1 MNFPVHPDE
10 FTAPWLNEILRASG
24 AVKRASVVAFATEPM
39 SAEKGITGH
48 LVRLHPTY
56 DNAESTAP
64 ASLVAK
70 FSGLDAQLREI
81 VHSMGFY
88 EREVRFYRELAA
100 RTPIHTPACYFAD
113 IDVAEGRSLILL
125 EDLAPGRNGSWVAGS
140 SIEEVELAVTEIAK
154 VHAAWWRSP
163 ILDEKAW
170 LSMTGMMS
178 ASQVQP
184 IFDQTWPS
192 FLGKLLVPASSQ
204 TIEVGELLHQHLEA
218 VNARLL
224 ETPPRTL
231 IHHDYDA
238 DNLFFID
245 SADSAGAVR
254 HRLADDH
261 RRPAGRRHCVAD
273 RRSVRTPR
281 CGARIEEQLLRRYH
295 SLLLENGVHG
305 YAFEQCWDDYRLAML
320 LPAARIAVAVGVSQT
335 PPDGHGGFWDV
346 VFPRYCQAIEDLEVA
361 ELLKTEWH

>member
-1 MNFPVHPDE
+1 MNLPVHPDE
-10 FTAPWLNEILRASG
+10 LTAPWLTEILRASG
-24 AVKRASVVAFATEPM
+24 AVKRASVVAFAIEPM

-48 LVRLHPTY
+48 LVRLYPTY
-56 DNAESTAP
+56 DDAEPAAP

-100 RTPIHTPACYFAD
+100 RTPIHTPTCYFAD
-113 IDVAEGRSLILL
+113 IDVAEGHSLILL

-163 ILDEKAW
+163 ILDEKTW
-170 LSMTGMMS
+170 LNMTGMMS
-178 ASQVQP
+178 ASRVQP
-184 IFDQTWPS
+184 IFDHTWPS
-192 FLGKLLVPASSQ
+192 FLDKLLVPASRQ
-204 TIEVGELLHQHLEA
+204 TIEVGELLHRHLEA

-245 SADSAGAVR
+245 AADSLGLSVIDWQMTTGGRPGVDIAWLIGGQCEPR
-254 HRLADDH
+254 M
-261 RRPAGRRHCVAD
+261 RREN
-273 RRSVRTPR
+273 
-281 CGARIEEQLLRRYH
+281 EEQLLRRYH

-335 PPDGHGGFWDV
+335 PSDGHGGFWDV

-361 ELLKTEWH
+361 ELLKTEYH